1 MNAITGMRNAL
12 ARSSKRTSIG
22 LTLFKKA
29 DENGNDIFCN
39 LAVPLQLTYLDTLS
53 MLAYYYQTLL
63 KLD

>member
-1 MNAITGMRNAL
+1 MNVITGMRNAL

-39 LAVPLQLTYLDTLS
+39 LAVPLTAYQDTLQC
-53 MLAYYYQTLL
+53 LHTTIKHY
-63 KLD
+63 